1 MKKITVVILLILLS
15 CGVYAQDSISCKTAI
30 SQFQSYVGQLNEKY
44 KNEYWS
50 EIDKKCDKYKNNT
63 RPANYQNEIDCK
75 NYWYKQLN
83 EWYHNKSQQ
92 ANELYKIIVKGC
104 LINENGKNDNLFNIS
119 MSLTSDISQDV
130 EIKLKIVEE
139 QIIVDKEVEI
149 KIPTTVRVY
158 K

>member
-1 MKKITVVILLILLS
+1 M
-15 CGVYAQDSISCKTAI
+15 
-30 SQFQSYVGQLNEKY
+30 
-44 KNEYWS
+44 
-50 EIDKKCDKYKNNT
+50 
-63 RPANYQNEIDCK
+63 
-75 NYWYKQLN
+75 
-83 EWYHNKSQQ
+83 
-92 ANELYKIIVKGC
+92 YKIIVKGC